1 MKNKKINSEEA
12 SNREELSKAE
22 NTDKE
27 ELSEGSEAEI
37 KEADKESAEE
47 NSRGQSEEKAEKKA
61 EDKAEKK
68 SSEKTRKK
76 PLTAAKQG
84 KKKRFK
90 HGALSVVLTVIFVA
104 AIVLLNIIFNMVLD
118 RFDIA
123 ADLTDNSIYS
133 IQDSTASY
141 IAGLDDSITVI
152 VASDEAVF
160 KNKSTSDGA
169 QYGKQVSEIISRF
182 TAAGNSVKAEYRG
195 LENNPAFFS
204 KYGNDL
210 TANDIIVESAGTGRY
225 VVLNVSDYLDP
236 KYYFNGQEV
245 SPQEYSQYYM
255 YYGGYGSYF
264 SIEYNAAVEKC
275 LLSAI
280 MNVSDR
286 NPVKAAV
293 ITEDYGAT
301 APSSLINLLEANT
314 FTVEEIKLSTIE
326 SISED
331 YDFVILNAPL
341 YDLTDNDLN
350 KLDKW
355 LDNGGRLGKNLF
367 YSASATADTL
377 PNLYAFLSEWGIEVQ
392 SGYVY
397 QTNTDYGYQ
406 MSPTYQQLE
415 IKDTDYSENVDT
427 ATKAAYGDGLKAV
440 KRLFEESGAYKTAAI
455 VSTYEGAVIAPF
467 DSLQDFDPSTAGQSG
482 SYDIIAESNKVVFEG
497 VNGTY
502 SRVYVLG
509 SELLL
514 ESAFL
519 ESQYANNSDIILNIF
534 TTAAGKDKVEVD
546 VTPKSYS
553 LPAMEIT
560 GAQMQGITVVFAVIV
575 PLLVIVTGVVI
586 IVRRKRR

>member
-1 MKNKKINSEEA
+1 MKNKKINPKEA
-12 SNREELSKAE
+12 SNREELSEAE
-22 NTDKE
+22 NTDKK
-27 ELSEGSEAEI
+27 ELSESSETEI
-37 KEADKESAEE
+37 KETDKEAAEE
-47 NSRGQSEEKAEKKA
+47 NSHGQSEKKAEAEA

-84 KKKRFK
+84 KKKRLK

-182 TAAGNSVKAEYRG
+182 TAAGSSVKAEYRG

-204 KYGNDL
+204 KY
-210 TANDIIVESAGTGRY
+210 Y
-225 VVLNVSDYLDP
+225 C
-236 KYYFNGQEV
+236 NGQEV

-264 SIEYNAAVEKC
+264 SIEYNAAAEKC

-467 DSLQDFDPSTAGQSG
+467 DGLQDFDPSTAGQSG

-553 LPAMEIT
+553 MPAMEIT